1 MSPKPQNGDATM
13 PHGTTESVLIEA
25 ETPRW
30 APIIAIGL
38 STFAVVTTE
47 MLPVGL
53 MTPMAASLGSSVGVV
68 GLALALPAFLA
79 GVFAPVVLVASGGVD
94 RRRILTGLLGLL
106 AIANLAC
113 AIAPSVSWLLAARIL
128 VGFCMGG
135 VWAIAGGLAPRL
147 VPPQSQGLATAIIF
161 GGVAAAS
168 VLGVPIGVLIADLA
182 DWRTAF
188 GTMAAFSGLALLLNL
203 RTLPPLPV
211 TQTVRP
217 RQFLNL
223 LARRPVWLGL
233 GITLL
238 LVAGHFMAYTFVR
251 PLLQQL
257 SGAPGQWIG
266 PLLFA
271 YGAAGVAGNFIAGA
285 MAVRRIGRTLVL
297 ISGALASTLFAFHL
311 VGATVSGGALVLVL
325 WGLAYGGVSVSLQ
338 TWMMRS
344 APDAIEVATS
354 LFVATFNIAI
364 ALGSFAGGQV
374 VDRLNLQTNIQLAAC
389 LTLLALG
396 LVLVAR
402 PRRRNPDVML
412 RRKPT

>member
-1 MSPKPQNGDATM
+1 MSS
-13 PHGTTESVLIEA
+13 GTTERMRIETDA
-25 ETPRW
+25 PRW
-30 APIIAIGL
+30 VPVVAIGL

-53 MTPMAASLGSSVGVV
+53 MTPMAASLGSSIGVAS
-68 GLALALPAFLA
+68 LAISLPALLA

-94 RRRILTGLLGLL
+94 RRRILSGLLGLL

-113 AIAPSVSWLLAARIL
+113 ALAPSMGWLLAARIL

-147 VPPQSQGLATAIIF
+147 VPPQSQGLATAVIF

-168 VLGVPIGVLIADLA
+168 VLGVPIGVIIADIT

-188 GTMAAFSGLALLLNL
+188 GAMAVFSGLVLLLNL
-203 RTLPPLPV
+203 QTLPSLPV

-217 RQFLNL
+217 QQFLSL
-223 LARRPVWLGL
+223 LTRRPIWLGL
-233 GITLL
+233 TITLL

-251 PLLQQL
+251 PLLQDL
-257 SGAPGQWIG
+257 SGAPAQWIG

-271 YGAAGVAGNFIAGA
+271 YGAAGVAGNFVAGA
-285 MAVRRIGRTLVL
+285 MASRRVCGTLIL
-297 ISGALASTLFAFHL
+297 ISAVLAATLFAFHTL
-311 VGATVSGGALVLVL
+311 EGTASGGALVLVL
-325 WGLAYGGVSVSLQ
+325 WGLAYGGVSVGLQ
-338 TWMMRS
+338 TWMMRA

-354 LFVATFNIAI
+354 LFVAAFNIAI

-374 VDRLNLQTNIQLAAC
+374 VDRLDLQANILLAAC
-389 LTLLALG
+389 LTLMALG
-396 LVLVAR
+396 LALVAR
-402 PRRRNPDVML
+402 SSLARTPR
-412 RRKPT
+412 